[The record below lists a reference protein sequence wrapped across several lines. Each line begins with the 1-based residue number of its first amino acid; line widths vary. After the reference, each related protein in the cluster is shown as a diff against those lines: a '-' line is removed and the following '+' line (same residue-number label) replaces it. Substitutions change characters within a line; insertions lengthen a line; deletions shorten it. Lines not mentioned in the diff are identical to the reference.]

1 MSTDTKLSVAEAQ
14 KLASRGLRGTLGASL
29 TDPLTGQVAEAD
41 QFIIKFHGIYQQD
54 NRDRRDER
62 EYKKLERDYSFMI
75 RLRIPG
81 GDVSAEQWQG
91 IHRVAKQ
98 YTTGVVKIT
107 TRQTVQFHGIIKAKL
122 KPTVKD
128 FYALGLDSIA
138 ACGDVNRNVM
148 AGVHPSLSPFHKEVH
163 DFADKISTH
172 LLPKT
177 QAFSEVW
184 LDGEKLVGD
193 TPEPDPLYQD
203 RYLPRKFKIAI
214 AIPPHNEADV
224 FANDIGLIAIQEN
237 GKFIGFNVLA
247 GGGLS
252 TTHGNSSTYA
262 RLGSLLGFVPTE
274 KTLDTVWQIAAVQRD
289 FGNRE
294 ERRLSRLKYTI
305 DRMSVEG
312 FKATLEER
320 LGFKLAPAKAFEF
333 TQRGD
338 IYGWQQDVNGL
349 HYFTAF
355 VENGRVIDTEGYA
368 IEQAI
373 FDITAQNL
381 AGVRFTGN
389 QNVMLTYITTEN
401 KPAVQAILEK
411 HGIAQ
416 RELSKIRRDALACVA
431 LNTCPL
437 AMAEAQRYLPSLIGK
452 VEPLLAKHG
461 LLEQELYIRMTGCP
475 NGCARP
481 YLAEIGMIGKA
492 MGEYNLYFAGDQ
504 FGQRLNRLY
513 AESQNEAQILET
525 LDKLFTQYVAE
536 RAKSESFGD
545 FMQRVGTFL
554 V

>member
-1 MSTDTKLSVAEAQ
+1 MSTNNKLPIPEAQ
-14 KLASRGLRGTLGASL
+14 KLASRGLRGSL
-29 TDPLTGQVAEAD
+29 EQSLKNPLTGQVAEAD

-54 NRDRRDER
+54 DRDRRNER
-62 EYKKLERDYSFMI
+62 ERKKLERDYSFMI

-81 GDVSAEQWQG
+81 GDISAEQWQG

-107 TRQTVQFHGIIKAKL
+107 TRQTVQFHGIIKAEL
-122 KPTVKD
+122 KPTVKN
-128 FYALGLDSIA
+128 FYEFGLDSIA

-148 AGVHPSLSPFHKEVH
+148 AGVHPSLSKFHKEVH
-163 DFADKISTH
+163 DFADKISIH

-177 QAFSEVW
+177 QAFSEIW
-184 LDGEKLVGD
+184 LDGEKLVGE

-214 AIPPHNEADV
+214 AIPPHNEVDV
-224 FANDIGLIAIQEN
+224 FANDIGLIAIEEK

-252 TTHGNSSTYA
+252 TTHGNSATYA
-262 RLGSLLGFVPTE
+262 RLGSLLGFVSKE
-274 KTLDTVWQIAAVQRD
+274 QTLDTVWQIAAVQRD

-305 DRMSVEG
+305 DRMGVEG
-312 FKATLEER
+312 FKTTLEER
-320 LGFKLAPAKAFEF
+320 LGFKLAPAKAFKF
-333 TQRGD
+333 AKRGD
-338 IYGWQQDVNGL
+338 IYGWQQDVDGL
-349 HYFTAF
+349 HYFTAY
-355 VENGRVIDTEGYA
+355 VESGRVTDSEGYA
-368 IEQAI
+368 IEQAL
-373 FDITAQNL
+373 FDITAHNF

-389 QNVMLTYITTEN
+389 QNVMLTRISTEN
-401 KPAVQAILEK
+401 KAAVQAILEQ
-411 HGIAQ
+411 HGIVQ

-437 AMAEAQRYLPSLIGK
+437 AMAEAQRYLPALITK
-452 VEPLLAKHG
+452 VEELLAKHH
-461 LLEQELYIRMTGCP
+461 LLEQDLYIRMTGCP

-481 YLAEIGMIGKA
+481 YLAEIGLIGKA

-504 FGQRLNRLY
+504 SGQRLNRLY

-525 LDKLFTQYVAE
+525 LDGLFIKYVAE
-536 RAKSESFGD
+536 RKKAESFGD